1 MTLSEKLFE
10 NFSKNFDSVAKEI
23 STRKVSFE
31 VEKEIAQSEI
41 DSFLESFFVSEN
53 FKIKKNKAGFLFIGE
68 KEKALVSVTNFS
80 DKPPFTVI
88 MSIEIF

>member
-1 MTLSEKLFE
+1 MILAEKLFE
-10 NFSKNFDSVAKEI
+10 NFSKNFGLVAKEI

-53 FKIKKNKAGFLFIGE
+53 FKIKKNRAGYLFIGE
-68 KEKALVSVTNFS
+68 KERALVSVTNFS
-80 DKPPFTVI
+80 EKAPFSII